1 MKQNMRMNRRMEWKQ
16 IIREGKKYDTEHEEE
31 QKDGIEAIQKESEEK
46 YRT

>member
-1 MKQNMRMNRRMEWKQ
+1 MNRRMEWKQ